1 MKKIL
6 TLFKVGSYSSLGK
19 SAQPGMWV
27 TNLILFFC
35 ISAGISLS
43 IAFYSES
50 KIEAINNN
58 IVEINNTKINLHSW
72 LTWTNL
78 QNFKSLKHEIELVN
92 HIIDEGEE
100 YADFG
105 FFTTLLDASYT
116 NLHYSLLN
124 SHKFLA
130 DHYPTVLENFHI
142 NHTDFSDHEKQ
153 FEEIRYTDT
162 YDALAFEKFVAE
174 NKKSLKLRY
183 RILQSAII
191 EQIQLLDQ
199 MSLTAEAEIQT
210 MMAFTTKLLLT
221 SFFIQILIYILWQY
235 VEFSI
240 FRDHE

>member
-19 SAQPGMWV
+19 STQPTMWI

-35 ISAGISLS
+35 ISAGISLT

-50 KIEAINNN
+50 EIEAINNN

-78 QNFKSLKHEIELVN
+78 QNFKSLRHEIELAN

-100 YADFG
+100 YADYSYFD
-105 FFTTLLDASYT
+105 TLLDASYT
-116 NLHYSLLN
+116 NLHISLVE
-124 SHKFLA
+124 SHEFLTK
-130 DHYPTVLENFHI
+130 HYPTVLEKSNI
-142 NHTDFSDHEKQ
+142 NNTDFSDHEKQ
-153 FEEIRYTDT
+153 FDEIRYADT

-174 NKKSLKLRY
+174 NKKSLGLRY

-210 MMAFTTKLLLT
+210 MMTFTTKLLLT

-235 VEFSI
+235 VEFSM